1 MVDSMRNNIKAI
13 IIIGIVLIATVITLS
28 IVLPYFKK
36 PNSPT
41 MSTQVNLYINSSLY
55 SNITPEITQYQ
66 QDIINQGFTVNIY
79 NWSNNNATNLRNHLI
94 NTTKQTSSLFGA
106 VLIGNLP
113 YVSFKN
119 GSEIFPCDLYLMD
132 LDGQWIDLDPSD
144 GYYDNHLAGIG
155 DIYPEIFIGRI
166 NPEPLNNLNHIA
178 AYQNY
183 FHRNHAY
190 RNGTL
195 IRSNS
200 QLLYID
206 NDWSNIATAMYNDMT
221 AYTNITMVSSNPI
234 TNDTDYKNRLTQ
246 SYEFVH
252 VMVHSF
258 YNQHQFGTSGD
269 GSEGIVTFTD
279 ILNLNTQAL
288 FYNLFA
294 CSAARYK
301 EINNLG
307 TQYLFSNNTLALV
320 GSTKTGG
327 MWMNSYFYTPLR
339 QGKVFGEAFR
349 LWWWNPLHGPWDT
362 DSQGMVILG
371 DPLLTI

>member
-1 MVDSMRNNIKAI
+1 MKKNVKAI
-13 IIIGIVLIATVITLS
+13 IIIGVILIAAAVSLS
-28 IVLPYFKK
+28 IILPYFKK
-36 PNSPT
+36 SPNSQPYH
-41 MSTQVNLYINSSLY
+41 VNLYVNSTLY
-55 SNITPEITQYQ
+55 GNISPEINQYK
-66 QDIINQGFTVNIY
+66 QDLINQGFTVNVV
-79 NWSNNNATNLRNHLI
+79 NWSSNNATVLRSHLI
-94 NTTKQTSSLFGA
+94 NASQLPLGLYGA
-106 VLIGNLP
+106 VLIGDLA
-113 YVSFKN
+113 YASFKN
-119 GSEIFPCDLYLMD
+119 GSEIFPCDLYFMD
-132 LDGQWIDLDPSD
+132 LDGQWIDLDPTD
-144 GYYDNHLAGIG
+144 GYYDNHIAGSG

-166 NPEPLNNLNHIA
+166 NPEPLNNLNHLT
-178 AYQNY
+178 AYQTY
-183 FHRNHAY
+183 FSRNHAY
-190 RNGTL
+190 RNGSL
-195 IRSNS
+195 SRPHS

-221 AYTNITMVSSNPI
+221 GYTNITMISTPAV
-234 TNDTDYKNRLTQ
+234 TNSTDYKNELTQ
-246 SYEFVH
+246 NYEFIH
-252 VMVHSF
+252 IMVHSF
-258 YNQHQFGTSGD
+258 YYQHQFGTSGD

-279 ILNLNTQAL
+279 ILNTNTQAL

-327 MWMNSYFYTPLR
+327 MWMNSYFYTPLN

-362 DSQGMVILG
+362 DSQGMTILG

>member
-1 MVDSMRNNIKAI
+1 MKKNIKAA
-13 IIIGIVLIATVITLS
+13 IIIGIVLVATAITLS
-28 IVLPYFKK
+28 FVLPYFKK
-36 PNSPT
+36 PSDT
-41 MSTQVNLYINSSLY
+41 KSQSTHVNIYVNSSI
-55 SNITPEITQYQ
+55 SFNITSEITQYE
-66 QDIINQGFTVNIY
+66 QDIINQGFTVNTY
-79 NWSNNNATNLRNHLI
+79 NWSNNNATILRNHMI
-94 NTTKQTSSLFGA
+94 NASQQTLGLFGA
-106 VLIGNLP
+106 VLVGSLP
-113 YVSFKN
+113 YANFKN

-144 GYYDNHLAGIG
+144 TYFDNHVAGLG

-166 NPEPLNNLNHIA
+166 NPEPLNNLNHLS

-183 FHRNHAY
+183 FNRNHAY
-190 RNGTL
+190 RNGSLT
-195 IRSNS
+195 RPHS

-206 NDWSNIATAMYNDMT
+206 NDWSNIASAMYNDMT
-221 AYTNITMVSSNPI
+221 AYTNITMVSSNP
-234 TNDTDYKNRLTQ
+234 TTTGTDYKNRLTQ
-246 SYEFVH
+246 IYEFVH
-252 VMVHSF
+252 IMVHSF
-258 YNQHQFGTSGD
+258 YYQHQFGTGGT

-279 ILNLNTQAL
+279 ILNLNTKAL

-301 EINNLG
+301 EVNNMG

-327 MWMNSYFYTPLR
+327 MWMNSYFYTPLN

-362 DSQGMVILG
+362 VSQGMTILG
-371 DPLLTI
+371 DPLLTT